1 MVTPE
6 VTYAQNMYST
16 VYWRKAKEINAPD
29 HGKNKKLEMIEREY
43 VRMHQ
48 VLCFPVLFLTFI
60 RTDCRTDL

>member
-29 HGKNKKLEMIEREY
+29 HGKNKNLEMIEREY

-48 VLCFPVLFLTFI
+48 VLCFPVNGTIFNFYKNRLP
-60 RTDCRTDL
+60 D